1 MAEVLEAIMLVCFGA
16 SWPVSVIK
24 SWKAR
29 SNKGKSLLFLLLIDS
44 GYVFGIIGKIFFRP
58 SWVIVVYCF
67 NIIFVT
73 CDIVLYFRNAKYSQ
87 VHNGV

>member
-1 MAEVLEAIMLVCFGA
+1 MAEVFEAIMLICFGA

-24 SWKAR
+24 SWRAR

-44 GYVFGIIGKIFFRP
+44 GYIIGVAGKIFFHP
-58 SWVIVVYCF
+58 SWVIGVYCC

-73 CDIVLYFRNAKYSQ
+73 CDIVLYFRNAELARST
-87 VHNGV
+87 